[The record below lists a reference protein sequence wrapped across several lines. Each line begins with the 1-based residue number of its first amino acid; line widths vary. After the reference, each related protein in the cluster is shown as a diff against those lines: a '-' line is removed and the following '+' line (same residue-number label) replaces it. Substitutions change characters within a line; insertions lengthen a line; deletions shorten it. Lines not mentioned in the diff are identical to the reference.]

1 MPPLVSIIISNYNG
15 AAYLR
20 RCLASLAALEYA
32 PVEVVLVDAGSTD
45 GSADLVAR
53 EFPDVRLVRR
63 GTMGVGEALNAGI
76 AASRGELLVL
86 DYNSD
91 EMAAPDFLDRLVEA
105 LGSSPRVGAV
115 GGVRLLDSDRD
126 VVDTMGGLLL
136 PFGYSPKLR
145 AGHGGTSLPKE
156 PVEVGY
162 LPCMLVRRTLVDAVH
177 GFDEAYYLYGEDP
190 DFGAKVRR
198 AGYRMLLVP
207 RAVTYHA
214 VSGSGGNRSPR
225 YVYYFSRSQIRLML
239 KTSPGALLP
248 VGVAF
253 NAVFGLLYLG
263 LRVSAVRRLVRSTR
277 LGYLADRGTP
287 EHVRAFMAAVG
298 WNVRHLGETWE
309 ARRAFFAI
317 GTRAPSEA
325 VAVTG
330 A

>member
-20 RCLASLAALEYA
+20 RCLASLAALVYA
-32 PVEVVLVDAGSTD
+32 PVEIVLVDAGSTD

-53 EFPDVRLVRR
+53 EFPNVRLVRR
-63 GTMGVGEALNAGI
+63 GPMGVGEAANAGI
-76 AASRGELLVL
+76 AASRGELLLL

-91 EMAAPDFLDRLVEA
+91 EMASPDFLDRLVEA
-105 LGSSPRVGAV
+105 LGSAPRIGAV

-136 PFGYSPKLR
+136 PFGYYPKLR
-145 AGHGGTSLPKE
+145 AGLGRASLPSG

-162 LPCMLVRRTLVDAVH
+162 LPCMLVRRSLVDAVH
-177 GFDEAYYLYGEDP
+177 GLDEAYYLYGEDP
-190 DFGAKVRR
+190 DFGAKVHR
-198 AGYRMLLVP
+198 AGYRVLLVP
-207 RAVTYHA
+207 QALTYHA
-214 VSGSGGNRSPR
+214 VSGSGGSRSPR
-225 YVYYFSRSQIRLML
+225 YLYYYSRSQIRLML
-239 KTSPGALLP
+239 KTSPGALIPL
-248 VGVAF
+248 GAAF
-253 NAVFGLLYLG
+253 NALFGLLYLG
-263 LRVSAVRRLVRSTR
+263 LRLSPVRRLVRSTR
-277 LGYLADRGTP
+277 LGYLAERGTP

-317 GTRAPSEA
+317 RTRAPAEPA
-325 VAVTG
+325 AVTG